1 VEQARCDGAAEALL
15 LGMGRAGQVGR
26 QPAQL
31 APQGGEARAAVPIG
45 PERPRVL
52 HAPGSGREYVQGAAA
67 GTRH

>member
-1 VEQARCDGAAEALL
+1 
-15 LGMGRAGQVGR
+15 MGRTGQVER

-31 APQGGEARAAVPIG
+31 APQGDEAGAADAVG

-52 HAPGSGREYVQGAAA
+52 DAPGSGREYVQGAAA